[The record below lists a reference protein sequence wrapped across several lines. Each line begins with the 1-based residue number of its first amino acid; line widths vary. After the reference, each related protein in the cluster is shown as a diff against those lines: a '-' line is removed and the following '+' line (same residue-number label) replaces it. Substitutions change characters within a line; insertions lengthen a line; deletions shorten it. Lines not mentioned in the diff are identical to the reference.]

1 MTDDDPRS
9 VDPTHYPA
17 EGTERER
24 LVFLLNYAVMAPS
37 SHNTQP
43 WRFRLGDDHVA
54 VYADRTRRLPV
65 VDPHDRELV
74 MSCGASIETLL
85 AACRHFGHLGE
96 VAMRPDPDDPD
107 LLANVSLNGSYEP
120 TALDRSIFAAIPTRT
135 TYRFPFEDRPVPT
148 RAQEDLL
155 EACSQFGVDLHLTE
169 DPRQKHVLADLVAEG
184 DRRQF
189 SSERFR
195 GELAD
200 WIHSRRAA
208 SRDGISAQGFGMP
221 DVLSGVGALAIRTF
235 DMGDQTAARDE
246 SIAEGSPLLAV
257 LFTASDT
264 VEDWIVGGRALAATL
279 LTAAAHGLSA
289 SFLNQP
295 IEVADLRPTVAE
307 FAERRDMP
315 QILLRL
321 GYPSRPAPRVTV
333 RRTVSDVL
341 VGA

>member
-1 MTDDDPRS
+1 
-9 VDPTHYPA
+9 
-17 EGTERER
+17 
-24 LVFLLNYAVMAPS
+24 
-37 SHNTQP
+37 
-43 WRFRLGDDHVA
+43 
-54 VYADRTRRLPV
+54 
-65 VDPHDRELV
+65 
-74 MSCGASIETLL
+74 
-85 AACRHFGHLGE
+85 
-96 VAMRPDPDDPD
+96 
-107 LLANVSLNGSYEP
+107 
-120 TALDRSIFAAIPTRT
+120 
-135 TYRFPFEDRPVPT
+135 
-148 RAQEDLL
+148 
-155 EACSQFGVDLHLTE
+155 
-169 DPRQKHVLADLVAEG
+169 
-184 DRRQF
+184 
-189 SSERFR
+189 
-195 GELAD
+195 
-200 WIHSRRAA
+200 
-208 SRDGISAQGFGMP
+208 MP